1 MAQRMKRFGKALASA
16 LLIVAVMATDP
27 GAPRAQDGDSAQDVF
42 EDHISG
48 PIVQSRCVNCH
59 VEGGQSGHTRLLL
72 VRESEADHEAH
83 NLRAFENLLVAVQ
96 NDGGASYVLNKIQG
110 VAHGGGPQVVAGT
123 EEFTNMQRF
132 LGLLGRHVA
141 TASLTP
147 QTLFDTVAM
156 ASNRKTLRRAALIFA
171 GRIPTDAEYAAV
183 AGGGDSALPRAIRDL
198 MEGPGFHDFLIRGGN
213 DRLLT
218 DRDDG
223 YVLDN
228 NKTHLV
234 NLTNE
239 AHRRRKAAQAGGD
252 LMPFYDWMARVQH
265 GARRAPLELI
275 AYVVENERPYTE
287 ILTAD
292 YIMANPWSAYAYGAS
307 TRFSDPEDSL
317 EFRPSRIVAYHRHGE
332 GFEEGYDSDVQAAYV
347 TDPGSLVTTYPHAG
361 VLNTTVFLRRYP
373 TTATNRNRARSRWAY
388 YHFLGI
394 DVEKSASRTTD
405 PVALADTSNPTMHNP
420 ACTVCHSVLDPL
432 AGAFQNYGDDGFYK
446 DQWGGMDS
454 LDPLYKEQA
463 SREQLPVQAESWSDR
478 EALVWRVTLTAGVE
492 TLRLMFTNHF
502 WDEVADEGGRAYL
515 DRLDVVD
522 DDGRVV
528 ASREFEDLPA
538 PVADWGACGEA
549 QSAQDGGGN
558 DHLVLWGGWDD
569 CVMYIDIDIAA
580 TGGYDVEVVAW
591 SDGRDDRYHNDI
603 DFAALSVVASDHI
616 YEEGDTWYRD
626 MRTPGFDGGSPL
638 NADTSLQWLAKR
650 IAADPR
656 FAAATVRFWWPA
668 IMGSEV
674 AESPEDASD
683 ADFEG
688 LLLAAGAQGAEVERL
703 ARGFRYGFPG
713 SSYKYN
719 LKDLLVEILL
729 SDWFRA
735 DAVTDRDPVR
745 RTALRDAGARRM
757 LTPEE
762 LASKTAAITGVQ
774 WGRRSESGCWPMCQ
788 RFSNLLAGDYRL
800 FYGGIDS
807 DGVTERAR
815 DMTSVMAGVAARHAT
830 MLSCPVVG
838 RELYLLPDAKRRLFA
853 GISPN
858 VTSAPAIKA
867 KLVELHEKLL
877 GVEVTA
883 ESPDVE
889 AAYRLFVDVMQRGRT
904 TNDDWFNIWDC
915 EFWKD
920 VLYLEGILDNAI
932 VELEDA
938 YGYRYFELDEE
949 RRDDF
954 INSIDYTDRHYAA
967 RAWVVV
973 LTAMMMDYRYL
984 YL

>member
-1 MAQRMKRFGKALASA
+1 
-16 LLIVAVMATDP
+16 
-27 GAPRAQDGDSAQDVF
+27 
-42 EDHISG
+42 
-48 PIVQSRCVNCH
+48 
-59 VEGGQSGHTRLLL
+59 
-72 VRESEADHEAH
+72 
-83 NLRAFENLLVAVQ
+83 
-96 NDGGASYVLNKIQG
+96 
-110 VAHGGGPQVVAGT
+110 
-123 EEFTNMQRF
+123 
-132 LGLLGRHVA
+132 
-141 TASLTP
+141 
-147 QTLFDTVAM
+147 
-156 ASNRKTLRRAALIFA
+156 
-171 GRIPTDAEYAAV
+171 
-183 AGGGDSALPRAIRDL
+183 

-307 TRFSDPEDSL
+307 TYFSDPEDSL

-347 TDPGSLVTTYPHAG
+347 TDP
-361 VLNTTVFLRRYP
+361 VLWSRPTRTPAFSIRRCFSGA
-373 TTATNRNRARSRWAY
+373 TRRRRQTATVRARAGRITTSWVSTWKNRPRARPIRWRWPTPATRPCT
-388 YHFLGI
+388 I
-394 DVEKSASRTTD
+394 RRARCATASWTPWR
-405 PVALADTSNPTMHNP
+405 
-420 ACTVCHSVLDPL
+420 
-432 AGAFQNYGDDGFYK
+432 GAFQNYGDDGFYK

-830 MLSCPVVG
+830 MVGCPVVG

-932 VELEDA
+932 VELEDD
-938 YGYRYFELDEE
+938 YGNRYLELDDEQ
-949 RRDDF
+949 RDDF